1 MGQEFTVQ
9 LGYIVQGQPRLYGTL
24 SWERGWE
31 EREGGRE
38 EEKEEGRDKAEEKAR
53 IMTSEVFPILLLLS
67 LKGSGS

>member
-1 MGQEFTVQ
+1 VGQEFTVQ

-38 EEKEEGRDKAEEKAR
+38 EEKEERRKRGETRQKKRPE
-53 IMTSEVFPILLLLS
+53 
-67 LKGSGS
+67 